1 MTNSGLDIYGQSSF
15 RFYTTEG
22 LHGGYI
28 GSGTSQQL
36 SIYNQ
41 YGIVTVGSSSTN
53 IEFGGNITMSGSLY
67 SNQINSYSIFPRS
80 ASSYDIGAYNNP
92 FRNIYISG
100 GLEFNGGSNFI
111 AFYGGSFQLN
121 SSIAST
127 GDIYA
132 GSDSGSL
139 VAGAS
144 GYVAAR
150 GKYFIPVAGAY
161 SSTKYYLREA

>member
-1 MTNSGLDIYGQSSF
+1 MAFVMIYW
-15 RFYTTEG
+15 
-22 LHGGYI
+22 
-28 GSGTSQQL
+28 
-36 SIYNQ
+36 
-41 YGIVTVGSSSTN
+41 
-53 IEFGGNITMSGSLY
+53 SLLI
-67 SNQINSYSIFPRS
+67 INLEIF
-80 ASSYDIGAYNNP
+80 IL
-92 FRNIYISG
+92 SG

-111 AFYGGSFQLN
+111 AFYGGLFQLN
-121 SSIAST
+121 ASIAST

-144 GYVAAR
+144 GYVVAR

>member
-1 MTNSGLDIYGQSSF
+1 MLLLEEEVHNEGDLVFDPGIYNGHSVNIGSFASTTIGIYTRLNVFGDADISGTLYAGSLDISNL
-15 RFYTTEG
+15 TTG
-22 LHGGYI
+22 KI
-28 GSGTSQQL
+28 SPA
-36 SIYNQ
+36 
-41 YGIVTVGSSSTN
+41 
-53 IEFGGNITMSGSLY
+53 
-67 SNQINSYSIFPRS
+67 SN
-80 ASSYDIGAYNNP
+80 ASYDIGAYNNP

-121 SSIAST
+121 SSISST